1 MSSYIYFEDDGIK
14 YLESTKK
21 EYVDLCLCFWACN
34 KRALYYTLYT

>member
-21 EYVDLCLCFWACN
+21 EYVDLCFMFCGIEV
-34 KRALYYTLYT
+34 